1 MTISGIASAAWRGEG
16 EPTDR
21 FLVQRCQQGDTAAWR
36 VLYER
41 YAPTVHRF
49 ISALGIPPSEREDAC
64 QDVFVAIYRSL
75 PRFRGEAQLST
86 WIYKI
91 AARGTSR
98 LNSRRKLQSLL
109 STLLLREPPS
119 PAPSDLSER
128 TARLRLLDGLLQK
141 LDAKKRLVLVLF
153 ELEGLPIEEVARIA
167 GCPTNTAWSR
177 LHHARAQLL
186 KAGKRRAG

>member
-1 MTISGIASAAWRGEG
+1 VAISGIASTVWRGQG

-49 ISALGIPPSEREDAC
+49 ISALGVPPSEREDAC

-75 PRFRGEAQLST
+75 PRFRGDAQLST

-98 LNSRRKLQSLL
+98 LNSRRKLQ
-109 STLLLREPPS
+109 P
-119 PAPSDLSER
+119 PSDLSER

-186 KAGKRRAG
+186 KVGKRRAG